1 VTEDTAAEEPNGSPL
16 RTLAEK
22 LDWLIEQAHPAGR
35 GPYSNAEVAALVRQV
50 TGVKISYGAVW
61 ELRTGRTVN
70 PTKRVIEALA
80 QTFGVPAGFF
90 FDDFGDERARLL
102 ADQVELLALVRDA
115 GVDHVQLR
123 AFLGLPPEA
132 RQAIAGLIEYTAQAE
147 TDRRRHPRGQD

>member
-1 VTEDTAAEEPNGSPL
+1 VAEGTAADEPDGSRL

-22 LDWLIEQAHPAGR
+22 LDWLIARAHPAGR
-35 GPYSNAEVAALVRQV
+35 GPYSNAEVAALVGQV

-80 QTFGVPAGFF
+80 QTFGVPPGFF
-90 FDDFGDERARLL
+90 FDDYGEQQARLL

-115 GVDHVQLR
+115 GVDRVQLR
-123 AFLGLPPEA
+123 AFLGLSPEA
-132 RQAIAGLIEYTAQAE
+132 RQAIASVIEHTARAE
-147 TDRRRHPRGQD
+147 ADRTKHQHAQD

>member
-1 VTEDTAAEEPNGSPL
+1 MTDDTAAGEPAGVPL

-22 LDWLIEQAHPAGR
+22 LDWLIGKAHPAGR

-90 FDDFGDERARLL
+90 FDDYGDEQARLL
-102 ADQVELLALVRDA
+102 ADQVELLALIRDA

-132 RQAIAGLIEYTAQAE
+132 RQAVTGLIQYTARAE
-147 TDRRRHPRGQD
+147 AGRTTHPHGQD